1 MPRNSFKLL
10 AIGLLA
16 LFICTGAF
24 AQKGKK
30 SAEGSPKA
38 KEEPRMKS
46 PNGLEYR
53 LVVDKGDRKGQI
65 GDIAVLHVTYRNF
78 KDSVL
83 GTSRVNADPQ
93 SFRIQPPQFKGGL
106 EEGLT
111 LVGAGDSAIFW
122 VSVDSLYKN
131 APPGSQ
137 PAFLPAGSYLSVG
150 VKIFKM
156 IEPNKIEQE
165 EQTQLDYLAKT
176 KEWKPVK
183 MPSGLSV
190 VILEE
195 GKGQT
200 PAPGAQVKV
209 HYTGKL
215 LNGEVFD
222 SSIPRGEPFSF
233 QLGKGAVIK
242 GWDEGIGLLKEGT
255 KAVLLIPSRM
265 GYGEMGS
272 PPKIPGFSPLV
283 FEVELVKVEGPTKE
297 KMDMAPSG
305 EAKPAAP
312 TTESKP
318 VTPRKKVPAKK

>member
-1 MPRNSFKLL
+1 MPKSNSIW
-10 AIGLLA
+10 IGLLA
-16 LFICTGAF
+16 LCISFQGF
-24 AQKGKK
+24 AQKSKTKK
-30 SAEGSPKA
+30 DA
-38 KEEPRMKS
+38 KSEVAVKKEPREIT
-46 PNGLEYR
+46 PTGLEYR
-53 LVVDKGDRKGQI
+53 IHDNKGQKKGQV

-78 KDSVL
+78 KDSVI
-83 GTSRVNADPQ
+83 GTSRINADPQ

-111 LVGAGDSAIFW
+111 LVGAGDSATFW

-137 PAFLPAGSYLSVG
+137 PPFLPAGSQLGVSVQ
-150 VKIFKM
+150 IFKI
-156 IEPNKIEQE
+156 IEPNKIEEE
-165 EQTQLDYLAKT
+165 EQTQLAFQAKT
-176 KEWKPVK
+176 NNWTPTK

-195 GKGQT
+195 GKGLT

-215 LNGEVFD
+215 LNGKVFD

-265 GYGEMGS
+265 AYGEMGS
-272 PPKIPGFSPLV
+272 PPTIPGFSPLI
-283 FEVELVKVEGPTKE
+283 FEVELLKVEGPTKE
-297 KMDMAPSG
+297 KLDVAP
-305 EAKPAAP
+305 AQKVP
-312 TTESKP
+312 TTEAEQPKSGKGK
-318 VTPRKKVPAKK
+318 KKVPAKK